1 MAKSFFQVLEL
12 AKASSHELSF
22 LWNCSIHAKC
32 CIALWDGKNYNPTV
46 KPKSQSDIGGG
57 YRTMGKQPSSDKHQ
71 SSPTSEMMRPRSKIK
86 IMSNVWLNST
96 PHVK

>member
-1 MAKSFFQVLEL
+1 MSSLSFYLLKRWMAKSFFQVLEL

-46 KPKSQSDIGGG
+46 KPKSQSDIGGVIELWENS
-57 YRTMGKQPSSDKHQ
+57 QAL
-71 SSPTSEMMRPRSKIK
+71 TSTNLVLPVR
-86 IMSNVWLNST
+86 
-96 PHVK
+96 